1 VHTRREAMAA
11 KGVFALAE
19 RYGLEV
25 VAFDEMEAQG

>member
-1 VHTRREAMAA
+1 LARGHGRP